1 MADSSLPSPA
11 STRSPAQAPGGAV
24 SVLDLAPVLPV
35 VVVDDADDAVPLAR
49 ALVAGGCRRS
59 R

>member
-1 MADSSLPSPA
+1 MSSAVPPPAAALPA
-11 STRSPAQAPGGAV
+11 

-35 VVVDDADDAVPLAR
+35 VVVDDAADAVPLAR
-49 ALVAGGCRRS
+49 ALVAGGCPRS